1 MDWLRICTGG
11 IMVKLEVIEQY
22 GYNKQGVCIN
32 PFGVKPLWVQKL
44 AERIRCNHVVTT
56 AEEAPF

>member
-1 MDWLRICTGG
+1 MGKWK
-11 IMVKLEVIEQY
+11 MIEQY

-44 AERIRCNHVVTT
+44 AERIRCNHIVTT